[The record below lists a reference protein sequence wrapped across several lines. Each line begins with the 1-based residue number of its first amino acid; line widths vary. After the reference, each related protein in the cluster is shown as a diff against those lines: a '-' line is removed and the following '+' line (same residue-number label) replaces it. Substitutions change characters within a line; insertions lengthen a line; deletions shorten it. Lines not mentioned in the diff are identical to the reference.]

1 MTKVWKAAQIRPNG
15 KALAAWWDQIDGWR
29 ARDCLRYRNSD
40 SVIKP
45 QFALQRL
52 PAATKDRDEVLIS
65 TEVGQPQMW
74 AAQFLKF
81 EKIGRAAWRERGGQS
96 ARNAGG

>member
-1 MTKVWKAAQIRPNG
+1 MIKVWKARQYQPNG
-15 KALAAWWDQIDGWR
+15 KALAAWWDKIDGWR
-29 ARDCLRYRNSD
+29 ARDCLRYRPSD

-52 PAATKDRDEVLIS
+52 QEATKGRDDVFIT
-65 TEVGQPQMW
+65 TEVGQHQMW

-81 EKIGRAAWRERGGQS
+81 DKPNHWMTSGGLGKIGRAHV
-96 ARNAGG
+96 